1 MDTKAIVVADGRE
14 LLVSDIAPQ
23 VTETA
28 RKLMKLTPGGSKM
41 DVNQATELAVFSI
54 VNGLNPFEGEAY
66 HVFGV
71 GPYAGVAGYRRK
83 ATEYLIERYGP
94 AASYWL
100 EYRPA
105 NTSEAQFNPDKGDI
119 AWVVRLHD
127 SEMEKRWQAQVIQ
140 NLIGVKA
147 AGITGKEAFD
157 MAAKLAG
164 PKPYVEA
171 VGVVYASES
180 FAKEGKV
187 ERWDRNERAKK
198 RGEKQVLRRA
208 YPVGVRIMGD
218 ADMGDVI
225 EGTARDLVMD
235 VSSQI
240 AAEASKPRP
249 EGMTNEKILA
259 DMDYSPVVVQPA
271 FVPTEPPPTPEPEY
285 VPVEEAPVTIPPP
298 SVITPQQAAVDAG
311 ACPDIFQAN
320 AWYERCKGSDK
331 NDPEKFIKWS
341 KVGQGWLD
349 IGADLEQ
356 ASSKANKGDKPK

>member
-14 LLVSDIAPQ
+14 LLVSDIAPA

-28 RKLMKLTPGGSKM
+28 RKLMKLTPGGGRM

-83 ATEYLIERYGP
+83 ATEYLIDRYGP

-127 SEMEKRWQAQVIQ
+127 SEMEKRWQKQVIE
-140 NLIGVKA
+140 NL
-147 AGITGKEAFD
+147 AGIKATGVLGKEAYD
-157 MAAKLAG
+157 MATELAG
-164 PKPYVEA
+164 PKPYIEA

-218 ADMGDVI
+218 AEMGDVI

-249 EGMTNEKILA
+249 EGVTNEQILA
-259 DMDYSPVVVQPA
+259 DLGFPPASNPVVVSDIPH
-271 FVPTEPPPTPEPEY
+271 EPEY
-285 VPVEEAPVTIPPP
+285 VDVVEEAPATIPPP
-298 SVITPQQAAVDAG
+298 SAVSPQQAAVDAG

-320 AWYERCKGSDK
+320 AWYERCLKTNKSDPAAFAAWCK
-331 NDPEKFIKWS
+331 T
-341 KVGQGWLD
+341 VQGWMD
-349 IGADLEQ
+349 STGCDLEQ
-356 ASSKANKGDKPK
+356 AAGKANKGMLPK